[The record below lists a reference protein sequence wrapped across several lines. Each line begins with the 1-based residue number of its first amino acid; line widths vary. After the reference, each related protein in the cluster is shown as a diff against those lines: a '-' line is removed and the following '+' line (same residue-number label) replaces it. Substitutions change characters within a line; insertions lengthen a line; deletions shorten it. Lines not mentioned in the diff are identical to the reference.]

1 MIAVA
6 VAFQGTW
13 CESNRKY
20 RYRSQKFKRQR
31 HATVL
36 AHRGLIAALLVATI
50 IAVLSP
56 LKSPP
61 ALVQGVILTALFM
74 APVMLFVLLPAYRA
88 SADKSK
94 PDKTLFAGSKF
105 AGSKLAESKSAGTA
119 EQRVK
124 TNPAPKVS
132 AVRANANQ
140 RVDLWLEPSSS
151 DVKPPTS
158 ETASTRRSAPRTSS
172 KKMYDSA
179 DPVSTQD
186 GRDDADSGLDETLSL
201 DQTLSLEQQ
210 MENIDD
216 AVLHLDLGLDGY
228 TDIYSDPVDD
238 GLSDHDR
245 ATNTAI
251 AMARDSIRSGS
262 ELTQSS
268 GGKMLAR
275 SYGEL
280 TELVAGLH
288 KDKIRLQK
296 LVIAQKA
303 VLDAEKQSHQK
314 TRVLAKDAMTVMR
327 KARDGQR
334 VAEKLARRERSER
347 KRLEADYVKVRK
359 QLENALSTRPK
370 SVIDI

>member
-1 MIAVA
+1 M
-6 VAFQGTW
+6 
-13 CESNRKY
+13 
-20 RYRSQKFKRQR
+20 
-31 HATVL
+31 
-36 AHRGLIAALLVATI
+36 AALLVAAI
-50 IAVLSP
+50 IAFASP
-56 LKSPP
+56 IEFLPP
-61 ALVQGVILTALFM
+61 LAQGVILTALFI
-74 APVMLFVLLPAYRA
+74 APVILFVLLPALRA
-88 SADKSK
+88 SAHKSE
-94 PDKTLFAGSKF
+94 PSSSFFAGSEPV
-105 AGSKLAESKSAGTA
+105 AGAKKIGETRSTPDA
-119 EQRVK
+119 
-124 TNPAPKVS
+124 S
-132 AVRANANQ
+132 AVRSKSNQ
-140 RVDLWLEPSSS
+140 RVDLWLEPPSGAA
-151 DVKPPTS
+151 
-158 ETASTRRSAPRTSS
+158 ASTRHSVPLTSNS
-172 KKMYDSA
+172 RVYASNDFASMQDSL
-179 DPVSTQD
+179 DN
-186 GRDDADSGLDETLSL
+186 ADSGLDETLSL

-238 GLSDHDR
+238 GLTEHDR
-245 ATNTAI
+245 ATNAAI
-251 AMARDSIRSGS
+251 SMARDSIRSGS
-262 ELTQSS
+262 RLTNTSS
-268 GGKMLAR
+268 DKMLAR

-347 KRLEADYVKVRK
+347 KRLEADNVKMRK

-370 SVIDI
+370 SVAGSKRTI

>member
-13 CESNRKY
+13 WESKRKY
-20 RYRSQKFKRQR
+20 RYRSQKFKRRR

-36 AHRGLIAALLVATI
+36 AHRALIAALLVATI
-50 IAVLSP
+50 IAALSP
-56 LKSPP
+56 LDSPP
-61 ALVQGVILTALFM
+61 AFVQGVILTALFM
-74 APVMLFVLLPAYRA
+74 APIILFVLLPAHRA

-94 PDKTLFAGSKF
+94 PDSTFIAGS
-105 AGSKLAESKSAGTA
+105 ESDGTP

-124 TNPAPKVS
+124 TRPATVKTRPAPNVS
-132 AVRANANQ
+132 AVRSNANQ
-140 RVDLWLEPSSS
+140 RVDLWLEPSSGDLKPRTS
-151 DVKPPTS
+151 D
-158 ETASTRRSAPRTSS
+158 TASTRRSAPLTSS
-172 KKMYDSA
+172 QKMYDSP

-186 GRDDADSGLDETLSL
+186 GRNDANSGLDETLSL

-262 ELTQSS
+262 ELAHTS
-268 GGKMLAR
+268 GEKMLAR

-347 KRLEADYVKVRK
+347 KRLEADYGKVRK